1 MANFSEIAGKSLRL
15 ILLYLKNISVNLYRR
30 LLILAKYGAISW
42 QNRRLGKQY
51 RLFGQN
57 VYNKYLAGDVN
68 PLLQEDVKDQMT
80 FLHACRDVLASR
92 REAIDQIKAQI
103 KATSY
108 RLPAAAAPPVNDSV
122 SEEPPAPGKQD

>member
-15 ILLYLKNISVNLYRR
+15 ILLYLRNISINLYRR
-30 LLILAKYGAISW
+30 LLILAKYGAIYW

-51 RLFGQN
+51 RLFGAN
-57 VYNKYLAGDVN
+57 VYSKYLAGDVN

-80 FLHACRDVLASR
+80 ILEACLDELAGR
-92 REAIDQIKAQI
+92 REAIAQIRAQI

-108 RLPAAAAPPVNDSV
+108 RLPSPGAAPASDVLD
-122 SEEPPAPGKQD
+122 EEPPTPGGQD